1 MSLRKILLVAGTGS
15 AIDWYDFFIYGT
27 AAALVFNK
35 LFFPAGDPLVGTLLA
50 FTTFA
55 VGFAARPIGGA
66 IFGHVGDKIGRK
78 PALVTT
84 LFLMGIS
91 TTLIGVLPTYGTIG
105 VAAPIILV
113 LLRLLQGIAV
123 GGQWAGGALIATENA
138 PPDKRGLYGSFAQI
152 GVSAGLFLSTGVF
165 LVVGAL
171 MSEEAFG
178 SWGWRL
184 PFLFSVVL
192 VGIAF
197 YAQFTLEETAPMRKV
212 KDEGEQSHSPVLDV
226 LVHNWRT
233 VLLGAGSIVV
243 IGTSFYL
250 FGTYFLSYGTT
261 VLKLPRAL
269 LLDGVLIGAALQFV
283 AIPLCGA
290 LSDRIGRRTVY
301 LIGAVALAVW
311 VWPAF
316 LLLGTGNP
324 AAVIAAIAVGE
335 ILVALVYG
343 PQAALFAELFT
354 ARVRYSGASLGY
366 QIGTLIGGALTPLIA
381 TALYAQWGS
390 FVPVAGWVVL
400 SAVASFVSVVVMS
413 ETARTQLDDG
423 APMTDARTTGA
434 RNQTLEEAAT
444 SDARNTEPA

>member
-55 VGFAARPIGGA
+55 VGFAARPVGGA
-66 IFGHVGDKIGRK
+66 VFGHVGDKIGRK

-91 TTLIGVLPTYGTIG
+91 TTLIGLLPTYDSIG

-113 LLRLLQGIAV
+113 VLRLLQGIAV

-138 PPDKRGLYGSFAQI
+138 PPEKRGLYGSFAQI

-165 LVVGAL
+165 LLAGAL
-171 MSEEAFG
+171 MSEAAFQ

-184 PFLFSVVL
+184 PFLLSVVL

-197 YAQFTLEETAPMRKV
+197 YAQFTLEETAPMRMV
-212 KDEGEQSHSPVLDV
+212 QGTGGPSRSPVLDV
-226 LVHNWRT
+226 LIHNWRT
-233 VLLGAGSIVV
+233 VLLGTGSIVV

-261 VLKLPRAL
+261 VLGLPRAL
-269 LLDGVLIGAALQFV
+269 LLDGVLIGAALQFF

-316 LLLGTGNP
+316 LLLGTGSP

-335 ILVALVYG
+335 VLVALVYG

-381 TALYAQWGS
+381 TALYARWDS

-400 SAVASFVSVVVMS
+400 TAVASFVSVVVMS

-423 APMTDARTTGA
+423 RTTSGPRDHA
-434 RNQTLEEAAT
+434 VDAAT
-444 SDARNTEPA
+444 GSDVRNAEPA

>member
-1 MSLRKILLVAGTGS
+1 MSLRKILLIAGTGS

-27 AAALVFNK
+27 AAALVFNR
-35 LFFPAGDPLVGTLLA
+35 LFFPADDPIVGTLLA

-55 VGFAARPIGGA
+55 IGFAARPVGGA
-66 IFGHVGDKIGRK
+66 IFGHIGDKFGRK

-84 LFLMGIS
+84 LVMMGIS
-91 TTLIGVLPTYGTIG
+91 TTLIGVLPTYDTIG

-138 PPDKRGLYGSFAQI
+138 PPERRGLYGSFAQI
-152 GVSAGLFLSTGVF
+152 GVPAGLFLSTGVF

-171 MSEEAFG
+171 MTEEAFG
-178 SWGWRL
+178 SWGWRV

-197 YAQFTLEETAPMRKV
+197 YAQVTLEETAAMRKI
-212 KDEGEQSHSPVLDV
+212 KNEGRQSRSPVLDV

-243 IGTSFYL
+243 IGTAFYL

-261 VLKLPRAL
+261 VLGLPRAL
-269 LLDGVLIGAALQFV
+269 LLDGVLIGAVLQFV

-290 LSDRIGRRTVY
+290 LSDRVGRRTVY
-301 LIGAVALAVW
+301 LIGALALAVW

-316 LLLGTGNP
+316 LLLGTGHP

-335 ILVALVYG
+335 LLVALVYG

-366 QIGTLIGGALTPLIA
+366 QIGSLIGGALTPLIA
-381 TALYAQWGS
+381 TALYAQWGN
-390 FVPVAGWVVL
+390 FIPVAVLVVL
-400 SAVASFVSVVVMS
+400 AAVASFVSVVVMS
-413 ETARTQLDDG
+413 ETARTQLDDV
-423 APMTDARTTGA
+423 P
-434 RNQTLEEAAT
+434 AT
-444 SDARNTEPA
+444 HEHATPSGVRETESM